1 MDDAGRFWFDD
12 SFSSEEIGALKP
24 LLLRH
29 EKLLPPWIDA
39 CHVRCET
46 HDVEEARCI
55 ASMRSEPEYRRA
67 HLVIF
72 ALWLGE
78 IPEHREDTIVHEI
91 MHLYTHAQRIFTK
104 DVIVLA
110 TPENK
115 HLGDYLREQER
126 KANESTTEDLTLLLK
141 RLGYLGSVAA

>member
-1 MDDAGRFWFDD
+1 MDEAGRFWFDD
-12 SFSSEEIGALKP
+12 SCSPEEIGALKP

-29 EKLLPPWIDA
+29 EKLLPQWLDA

-46 HDVEEARCI
+46 HDSDAPTCI
-55 ASMRSEPEYRRA
+55 AAMTTQMEYRRA
-67 HLVIF
+67 HLFVY
-72 ALWLGE
+72 ALWLNE
-78 IPEHREDTIVHEI
+78 TPEHREQAIVHEC

-104 DVIVLA
+104 DVIILA

-126 KANESTTEDLTLLLK
+126 TTNESTTEDLTLMLR
-141 RLGYLGSVAA
+141 RLGYFGA